1 MPGNDAVPARSL
13 RASCQRVGPPRGACA
28 FGAHWVHVAFV
39 REAPAWLVLG
49 RCSLLGSQPVTLYYC
64 TYCSWVGQST
74 TNARSH
80 LRKHNISVDTLSRT
94 TSQSQSLQALYNKA
108 TVVNQTSELDSYVLK
123 KVLNKDS
130 INSALISLIIIH
142 NLPFRLVESL
152 EFHSFCQALNPE
164 ARSIIS
170 SHSTLKLRISN
181 SWNLHKDIVRK
192 SYNPLCR
199 QSI

>member
-1 MPGNDAVPARSL
+1 MSSSYDTTEASITSRDIANNTDILGGHL
-13 RASCQRVGPPRGACA
+13 RLATGT
-28 FGAHWVHVAFV
+28 
-39 REAPAWLVLG
+39 EATHQG
-49 RCSLLGSQPVTLYYC
+49 KNRLYYY